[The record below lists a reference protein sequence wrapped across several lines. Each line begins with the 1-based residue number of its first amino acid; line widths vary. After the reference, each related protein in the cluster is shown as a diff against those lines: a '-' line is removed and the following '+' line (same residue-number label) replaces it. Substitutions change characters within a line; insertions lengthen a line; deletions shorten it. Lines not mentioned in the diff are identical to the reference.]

1 METGAL
7 SYSRC
12 VCENCG
18 NNYATML
25 NDEIEMKKEACP
37 NCKENKLKISGP
49 LSFSEINSLFYGG
62 G

>member
-7 SYSRC
+7 AYNKC
-12 VCENCG
+12 VCENCA
-18 NNYATML
+18 NQYATMISNEAEL
-25 NDEIEMKKEACP
+25 KKEACP
-37 NCKENKLKISGP
+37 NCKQNKLKISEP